1 MIHDFLKKN
10 THPIK
15 QMKEVKLPIIKERKE
30 KNQFKDLVQLM
41 KVRKRGHGG
50 FYEDNRGEEREKEVR
65 KHGQSFDL
73 KRIEQSNPNLDRNLE
88 ILFPKKGNDKQ
99 IQSSRAKQVDY

>member
-1 MIHDFLKKN
+1 
-10 THPIK
+10 
-15 QMKEVKLPIIKERKE
+15 MKEVKLPIIKEK
-30 KNQFKDLVQLM
+30 KPKDHFQDLVQLM

-50 FYEDNRGEEREKEVR
+50 FYEDNRGEEREVR

-88 ILFPKKGNDKQ
+88 ILFPKKGN
-99 IQSSRAKQVDY
+99 